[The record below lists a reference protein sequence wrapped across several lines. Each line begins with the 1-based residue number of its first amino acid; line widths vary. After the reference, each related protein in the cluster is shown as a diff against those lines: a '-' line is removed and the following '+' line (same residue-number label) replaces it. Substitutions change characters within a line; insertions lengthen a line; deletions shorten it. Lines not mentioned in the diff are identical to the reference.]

1 MTDVIKEALYI
12 NVNHVMKSTLLYH
25 RIALCQGVFR
35 TPVWPE
41 AVAPL
46 MELCFA
52 DRLQN
57 LQKTLLNQSVGNR
70 RDSQGTGLTGITF
83 RDFRPAYRL
92 GLVLRQPP
100 FYIVNECCACKL

>member
-1 MTDVIKEALYI
+1 MTDIIKEALYI
-12 NVNHVMKSTLLYH
+12 NINHVMKPTLLYH

-52 DRLQN
+52 NRLQN

-70 RDSQGTGLTGITF
+70 RDSQRTGLTCITF
-83 RDFRPAYRL
+83 GNFHPAYRL
-92 GLVLRQPP
+92 GLVLLQPP
-100 FYIVNECCACKL
+100 FT